1 MATVNN
7 STSGI
12 SADLLASVN
21 GSSTTQ
27 KSAVQEQETKFL
39 TLLMTQMK
47 NQDPL
52 NPMDNAQVT
61 SQLAQLNM
69 ASGIEKLNAAF
80 GQLLTGYNDSM
91 SMQSAA
97 MIGKN
102 VLVAGNNLPLEKSQ
116 AIAGVKL
123 EADASAVTVTIKDAK
138 GKVVQTESLGAQTA
152 GIVTFGWDG
161 KDADGKQLDDGK
173 YTFSVEA
180 KNGDETVK
188 ASAHQIGMVSAVVRD
203 KTGFL
208 LDLGAYGNVAFK
220 DVQQIF

>member
-7 STSGI
+7 TTNGI

-21 GSSTTQ
+21 GTQSTQ

-61 SQLAQLNM
+61 TQLAQLNM

-80 GQLLTGYNDSM
+80 GQLLSGYNDSM

-102 VLVAGNNLPLEKSQ
+102 VLVAGNNLPLSKGQ
-116 AIAGVKL
+116 AVAGAKL
-123 EADASAVTVTIKDAK
+123 EADAGAVTVTVSDAK
-138 GKVVQTESLGAQTA
+138 GKVVRTESLGKQAA
-152 GIVTFGWDG
+152 GMVTFAWDG
-161 KDADGKQLDDGK
+161 KDDQNNQLADGN
-173 YTFSVEA
+173 YTFTVTA
-180 KNGDETVK
+180 KNGEQTVK
-188 ASAHQIGMVSAVVRD
+188 AAAHQVGTVSAVVRD

>member
-1 MATVNN
+1 MTTVNN
-7 STSGI
+7 ATSGI
-12 SADLLASVN
+12 SADLLAAVN
-21 GSSTTQ
+21 GTTSTQ

-61 SQLAQLNM
+61 TQLAQLNM

-102 VLVAGNNLPLEKSQ
+102 VLVAGNNLPLSKGQ
-116 AIAGVKL
+116 AVAGAKL
-123 EADASAVTVTIKDAK
+123 EADAEAVTITISDAK
-138 GKVVQTESLGAQTA
+138 GKVVQTESLGKQAA
-152 GIVTFGWDG
+152 GMVTFAWDG
-161 KDADGKQLDDGK
+161 KDAQGNQLADGN
-173 YTFSVEA
+173 YTFAVSA
-180 KNGDETVK
+180 KNGEQTVK
-188 ASAHQIGMVSAVVRD
+188 AAAQQVGTVSAVVRD

>member
-7 STSGI
+7 ATSGV

-21 GSSTTQ
+21 GTKSTQ
-27 KSAVQEQETKFL
+27 KSAVQEQESKFL

-61 SQLAQLNM
+61 TQLAQLNM
-69 ASGIEKLNAAF
+69 ASGIEKLNTAF
-80 GQLLTGYNDSM
+80 GQLLSGYNDSM

-102 VLVAGNNLPLEKSQ
+102 VLVAGNNLPLSKGQ

-123 EADASAVTVTIKDAK
+123 EADAGAVTVSIKDAK
-138 GKVVQTESLGAQTA
+138 GKVVQTESLGVQSA
-152 GIVTFGWDG
+152 GMVTFAWDG
-161 KDADGKQLDDGK
+161 KDADGNQLEDGK
-173 YTFSVEA
+173 YSFTVEA

-188 ASAHQIGMVSAVVRD
+188 ATAQQVGMVSAVVRD

>member
-7 STSGI
+7 TTNGI

-21 GSSTTQ
+21 GTKSTQ

-61 SQLAQLNM
+61 TQLALLNM

-80 GQLLTGYNDSM
+80 GQLLSGYNDSM

-102 VLVAGNNLPLEKSQ
+102 VLVAGNNLPLSKGQ
-116 AIAGVKL
+116 AVAGAKL
-123 EADASAVTVTIKDAK
+123 EADAGAGAGRVRRRRHQRHRLRCALGDQPRRPGDRDVTELRLRSRRA
-138 GKVVQTESLGAQTA
+138 AA
-152 GIVTFGWDG
+152 
-161 KDADGKQLDDGK
+161 
-173 YTFSVEA
+173 
-180 KNGDETVK
+180 
-188 ASAHQIGMVSAVVRD
+188 
-203 KTGFL
+203 
-208 LDLGAYGNVAFK
+208 
-220 DVQQIF
+220 